1 MAISIAW
8 SCNAEYGFSRDPLIG
23 GKVMSFLIEPV
34 MGENAAPSQGG
45 DPISLVLMMIVFAA
59 VFYFLIWRP
68 QNKRAKEHKN
78 LMSGLSKGDEITT
91 SGGLIG
97 RVVKVGDDFV
107 TLTLTDGV
115 DIHCQKVAVT
125 AVLPKGTIKNI

>member
-1 MAISIAW
+1 
-8 SCNAEYGFSRDPLIG
+8 
-23 GKVMSFLIEPV
+23 MSFLIEPV
-34 MGENAAPSQGG
+34 MAENAAPAQGG
-45 DPISLVLMMIVFAA
+45 DPISLVLMMVVFAA

-78 LMSGLSKGDEITT
+78 LMSGLGKGDEITT